1 MTDRSRSGGARVH
14 ETVRA
19 GTKVGDFL
27 PSEGRRLT
35 VLSGPSGVGKS
46 TVVAEI
52 RRAHPEVWLSV
63 SVTTR
68 RPRPGETNGVH
79 YFFVDGEEFD
89 RLVAAGELLEWAE
102 FAGNRYG
109 TPRRAVME
117 KLEAGVPTLLEI
129 DLEGARQV
137 RRSMPEALLVFL
149 APPSWEELEKRLRGR
164 GTEPEDVIARR
175 LDAGRIEMA
184 AEKEFDL
191 TLVNTNVQDV
201 CHRLIAL
208 MTDPLGV
215 TTTTNREV

>member
-1 MTDRSRSGGARVH
+1 MRVGG
-14 ETVRA
+14 
-19 GTKVGDFL
+19 FL
-27 PSEGRRLT
+27 PSDDRRLT

-68 RPRPGETNGVH
+68 RPRPGEVHGLH

-89 RLVAAGELLEWAE
+89 RLVAQGELLEWAE

-109 TPRRAVME
+109 TPRQAVLDRLA
-117 KLEAGVPTLLEI
+117 KGVPTLLEI

-149 APPSWEELEKRLRGR
+149 KPPSWEELENRLRGR

-175 LDAGRIEMA
+175 LEAGRIEMA
-184 AEKEFDL
+184 AEQEFDL
-191 TLVNTNVQDV
+191 TLVNTDVKDV
-201 CHRLIAL
+201 CRRLIAL
-208 MTDPLGV
+208 MTDPQGV
-215 TTTTNREV
+215 TTSTNREV